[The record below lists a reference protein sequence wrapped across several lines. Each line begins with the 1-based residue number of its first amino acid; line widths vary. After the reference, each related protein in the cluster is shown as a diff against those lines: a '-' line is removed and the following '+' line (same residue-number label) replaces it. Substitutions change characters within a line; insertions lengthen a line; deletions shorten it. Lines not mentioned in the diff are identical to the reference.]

1 MRNSSRLQGAQGN
14 FWDAGGGAF
23 WSGCCLYNEI
33 QYATNFRLIYIC
45 DKIKYTVILNM
56 FKITFWNNS
65 ETTNGQ
71 YHLKWENNFSLYIS
85 WIVTVLSL
93 KLSLLYDHYNTQ
105 S

>member
-1 MRNSSRLQGAQGN
+1 MRNSSWLQGAQGN
-14 FWDAGGGAF
+14 FWDAGGVAF
-23 WSGCCLYNEI
+23 WSGCWLYNEI

-45 DKIKYTVILNM
+45 DKIKYNVILNM
-56 FKITFWNNS
+56 LKIIFLNNS

-85 WIVTVLSL
+85 WTLTVLSL
-93 KLSLLYDHYNTQ
+93 KLPLLYDHYNTQ